1 MIRRSVLAMGFCV
14 AAANAV
20 AEEVFDFEKG
30 FAAFENLFGVTE
42 GKRRNHTKGF
52 CVEGTFAPIDQ
63 AIKAYSN
70 SPLFTTESSV
80 IARVSHKGGKADPAD
95 DIYGLLGLSM
105 EITTPDDDLHV
116 IAMNTEHFFPVPTSE
131 AFIELLRAKAAGAE
145 ATKAFAAANPSLK
158 TYSEYHGALDK
169 SLRPHEG
176 TTYYSVNSFL
186 LVNAADQETAMRFY
200 FRPSGQEGIVVDTHP
215 DFFIENMQANI
226 ASVGVSWDMVIVL
239 ANTDDDVE
247 DPSVQWTG
255 DHTEIVAAR
264 FTANA
269 AMAEADGRCDEINF
283 DPLILSEGFAPS
295 NDPMLQ
301 ARSLIYAHGVGKR
314 LSEKE

>member
-1 MIRRSVLAMGFCV
+1 MIRRSIIAIGISVGATP
-14 AAANAV
+14 AV
-20 AEEVFDFEKG
+20 AEGDFDFEKG
-30 FAAFENLFGVTE
+30 FAAFEDLFGVTE

-52 CVEGTFAPIDQ
+52 CVEGTLTPLDETIET
-63 AIKAYSN
+63 YSN
-70 SPLFTTESSV
+70 STLFTSESSV
-80 IARVSHKGGKADPAD
+80 IARVSHKGGKANPAD
-95 DIYGLLGLSM
+95 DKYGLLGLSM

-116 IAMNTEHFFPVPTSE
+116 IAMNTEHFFPVPTSK
-131 AFIELLRAKAAGAE
+131 AFIELLRSKAAGAD

-186 LVNAADQETAMRFY
+186 LVNDAGQETAMRFY
-200 FRPSGQEGIVVDTHP
+200 FRPSGQEDIVVDTHP

-226 ASVGVSWDMVIVL
+226 ANGGVSWDMVIVL
-239 ANTDDDVE
+239 ANADDNVE

-269 AMAEADGRCDEINF
+269 AMTEADGQCDEINF
-283 DPLILSEGFAPS
+283 DPLILSDGFAPS
-295 NDPMLQ
+295 NDPMLK